1 VARNLLRCAQA
12 AACAVAVGLPG
23 CGIPTSGPR
32 GEAVE
37 WRAATYVRG
46 AERLPYCLVS
56 VTPRV
61 AEIAASHQYRLAGQF
76 TDRRG
81 PTTVQIGN
89 GDVIS
94 VTLFESAAGGLFF
107 PLEGGL
113 RNGNFLTLPPQIV
126 DDRGTITVPYAGP
139 IRATGRTAQQIQDA
153 IVDALKGRALE
164 PQAVVTVVERRNA
177 MISVIGEVNSAVR
190 FPASVSG
197 ERVLDA
203 IARAGGIK
211 SQGQDSWVLLER
223 HKKIAVAPFEA
234 IVHEMDNNIFVQPQD
249 TIYIYK
255 EPQTFLAFGAAGKQG
270 QVPFEAWRLSLAEGL
285 AKAGGLLD
293 ERAEPGWVFLYRAE
307 RRQVA
312 EELNCDCSVNEGPYM
327 PVIYEID
334 LRDPSSLF
342 LATHFP
348 MRNKDVIFISNAR
361 SVESTKF
368 LQYVRL
374 MNSTIQDPINSAV
387 SAYIL
392 KNLINGTNTNAV
404 AISGTP
410 IITTTTTTP

>member
-1 VARNLLRCAQA
+1 MALA
-12 AACAVAVGLPG
+12 LPG
-23 CGIPTSGPR
+23 CGMPTSGPR

-37 WRAATYVRG
+37 WRAATRVRT

-61 AEIAASHQYRLAGQF
+61 AEIVARHQYRLAGQF

-81 PTTVQIGN
+81 PTIVQIGN

-113 RNGNFLTLPPQIV
+113 RNGNFLTLPPQLV
-126 DDRGTITVPYAGP
+126 DEKGEITVPYAGS

-177 MISVIGEVNSAVR
+177 MISVIGEVNTAVR

-223 HKKIAVAPFEA
+223 HNKIAVAPFEA

-249 TIYIYK
+249 TIYVYK
-255 EPQTFLAFGAAGKQG
+255 EPQTFLAFGAAGHQG
-270 QVPFEAWRLSLAEGL
+270 QVAFEAWRLTLAEGL

-312 EELNCDCSVNEGPYM
+312 EELKCDCTVNDGPYV

-334 LRDPSSLF
+334 LRDPSSMF

-348 MRNKDVIFISNAR
+348 MRNKDVIYISNAR
-361 SVESTKF
+361 SVEATKF
-368 LQYVRL
+368 LTYVRL
-374 MNSTIQDPINSAV
+374 MTAAVDDPIRMAV
-387 SAYIL
+387 DAYIL
-392 KNLINGTNTNAV
+392 KNLISGATTALSVGT
-404 AISGTP
+404 GTTAP
-410 IITTTTTTP
+410 IGTGTAAAAP